1 MFVLCAVKPRM
12 REARPENTG
21 ACTSKNFATHVPAR
35 LNSISGR
42 AVSRPDQLTIDLF
55 KAGGDWRQADKE
67 DIAIFELHG
76 LIRSASHNE
85 FKSP

>member
-1 MFVLCAVKPRM
+1 MKKQDWARGYFCAVANRIK
-12 REARPENTG
+12 G
-21 ACTSKNFATHVPAR
+21 D
-35 LNSISGR
+35 GQ
-42 AVSRPDQLTIDLF
+42 PDQLTIDLF